1 MRYHVRLLLPILC
14 LILTSCAAPYA
25 KRCVEGETRSSFSV
39 TISKGVCFGQ
49 CPMYSATVYGDGSI
63 EYNGERFVD
72 RVGAYT
78 GMITPEDLCAIMT
91 EVRDRKLMLVD
102 TSFVEEVPDAPMTKV
117 TMMMH
122 GRSTTVL
129 WNLTTPEQFRTLQS
143 LVVKAT
149 HENPALTKAH

>member
-1 MRYHVRLLLPILC
+1 
-14 LILTSCAAPYA
+14 
-25 KRCVEGETRSSFSV
+25 
-39 TISKGVCFGQ
+39 
-49 CPMYSATVYGDGSI
+49 MYSATVYGDGSI

-78 GMITPEDLCAIMT
+78 GTITPEDLCAIMT
-91 EVRDRKLMLVD
+91 EIRDRKLMLVD

-117 TMMMH
+117 TLMMH

-149 HENPALTKAH
+149 HENPALTKAN